1 MVDLEPGWSFG
12 VKSFMCKYG
21 LVILYYRLLNYS
33 ILTKQSQFW
42 LHVSAFFRSCGP
54 HRVILIG
61 RWSLFSCYRD
71 WCELVPWCDFI
82 RFYPCWPCNTFMP
95 IFKPTWRKYLVDL
108 DLGLFFLLLF
118 FFQIKWLMC
127 SLKLEIIALSL
138 YPKMLDVHARQAAWR
153 HKEA

>member
-108 DLGLFFLLLF
+108 DLGLFFLLLSF
-118 FFQIKWLMC
+118 PNQMTNVFSQTRNHCTQFISQNAGCAC
-127 SLKLEIIALSL
+127 SAGSMKA
-138 YPKMLDVHARQAAWR
+138 
-153 HKEA
+153 